1 MKRKL
6 LGYEDI
12 DDQIADRTYFPINYP
27 LIRLEDVMLMYA
39 EIVGPPVKGK
49 EMVNKIRTR
58 AGLDALDDDIT
69 IENFADSVDIERRR
83 ELASEGIRWHDL
95 VRQNRYV
102 GVLQDMF
109 KRNGSD
115 ANGVITKPETYE
127 LYKLVTKDSYIYPI
141 PDSQMKVKEGL
152 YEQNKGYN

>member
-39 EIVGPPVKGK
+39 EIVGPTGKGK

-69 IENFADSVDIERRR
+69 IEN
-83 ELASEGIRWHDL
+83 
-95 VRQNRYV
+95 
-102 GVLQDMF
+102 LQ
-109 KRNGSD
+109 
-115 ANGVITKPETYE
+115 T
-127 LYKLVTKDSYIYPI
+127 L
-141 PDSQMKVKEGL
+141 
-152 YEQNKGYN
+152 

>member
-39 EIVGPPVKGK
+39 EIVGPTGKGK

-58 AGLDALDDDIT
+58 AGLVLWMMILPSR
-69 IENFADSVDIERRR
+69 ICR
-83 ELASEGIRWHDL
+83 LC
-95 VRQNRYV
+95 RY
-102 GVLQDMF
+102 
-109 KRNGSD
+109 
-115 ANGVITKPETYE
+115 
-127 LYKLVTKDSYIYPI
+127 
-141 PDSQMKVKEGL
+141 
-152 YEQNKGYN
+152 

>member
-6 LGYEDI
+6 LGFEDI

-39 EIVGPPVKGK
+39 EIVGPTDKAISLVKLIQ
-49 EMVNKIRTR
+49 ER
-58 AGLDALDDDIT
+58 AGVST
-69 IENFADSVDIERRR
+69 IPSSVTPEKFAEIVDMERRL

-102 GVLQDMF
+102 EVLQDMF
-109 KRNGSD
+109 KFYGT
-115 ANGVITKPETYE
+115 GGTEVISKPETYE